1 MTKDAFQWNEAAD
14 KAFNQLKEALCR
26 APVLHLPDF
35 SIPFV
40 VETDASDEG
49 MGAILSQHNH
59 PIAFFSQ
66 QFSPKLLRASTYV
79 RELAAITATVKK
91 WRQYLL
97 GHPFMILTDHH
108 SLKDLMTQAVQT
120 LEQHRYLARLL
131 GFDYT
136 IQYRSG
142 HSNTVADNLSRRSK
156 NSQNTFFL
164 LTIPNFIF
172 LQELRKELNTNTE
185 FLALRDQILTT
196 PEKYPDYSIHS
207 ELILQK
213 GRIWLPR
220 EFPFISAVLEEF
232 HSTPTCGHMGIA
244 KTLAELVRIS
254 FGTQ

>member
-1 MTKDAFQWNEAAD
+1 
-14 KAFNQLKEALCR
+14 
-26 APVLHLPDF
+26 
-35 SIPFV
+35 
-40 VETDASDEG
+40 
-49 MGAILSQHNH
+49 
-59 PIAFFSQ
+59 
-66 QFSPKLLRASTYV
+66 
-79 RELAAITATVKK
+79 
-91 WRQYLL
+91 
-97 GHPFMILTDHH
+97 
-108 SLKDLMTQAVQT
+108 MTQAVQT